1 MKELGKQEHMK
12 EPRRGAGDREMK
24 GENNVTVK
32 ITGNP
37 KEIAALVLAV
47 QERQIR
53 DGFIGKRP
61 IEDDG
66 IKDCA
71 MTAGLSEK
79 SFG

>member
-1 MKELGKQEHMK
+1 MKK
-12 EPRRGAGDREMK
+12 PRRGARDREMK
-24 GENNVTVK
+24 GENNVTGK

-66 IKDCA
+66 IKDCT